1 MLLTILVTI
10 DIALSTATLMTF
22 LENRK
27 REVLK
32 PKVEEL
38 EEAIRA
44 VMKKVEEEE
53 ADAFY
58 KAWHKEG

>member
-1 MLLTILVTI
+1 MLLILVMI

-22 LENRK
+22 LEERK

-32 PKVEEL
+32 PKAEEL

-53 ADAFY
+53 AEAFY